1 MITDTILVGY
11 LRDFSDDFGYMK
23 LDEPKQFEK
32 FVNNIIFSR
41 QYMRSNPTPELID
54 IVSTGNGQDTGFDGI
69 GIIVNGVLIKNMDEY
84 KFFSEKDFN
93 LDISFIFIQSKAR
106 SRFSASEVE
115 NFYFGVDNFFN
126 EKSSIPENENIKK
139 IREIKNFIYKN
150 DTLKFNKNP
159 NVYMYYVAAGEW
171 KEPKDI
177 VARKDKCIQK
187 LKEKNIFS
195 DIRAI
200 FYDTEKLKVLYKE
213 LKRKNIK
220 KIQFSN
226 RVSLPDITNVT
237 QSFIGSLHMNEFLK
251 IITDSEDNLQGNLFD
266 DNVRHFQGNNKV
278 NKEIENT
285 LKTKDI
291 QDALPI
297 LNNGITIIAK
307 KIEQTGNNISLFDFQ
322 IVNGCQS
329 AHVLFRNKEI
339 IDDNT
344 NIIVKIIETTN
355 QSLINT
361 IIKATNRQTQV
372 TDEAFESLSE
382 FHRNLEMYYEAK
394 SKQIENP
401 IYYERR
407 SKQYDN
413 DPRKIKSTQIITL
426 AGQIQSYVATFLEQP
441 HSTHRYYGELLNSNR
456 SRLFIEKY
464 KKYEEYYFSALI
476 LNRLDLLFR
485 NKKLDKKFRDYKF
498 QILYIAFLYF
508 KELMEK
514 SKNSKE
520 NKVSYDKIFLEH
532 LNNIDDL
539 EKIFHLAID
548 VINMELK
555 KLPNNE
561 KNEAFRLNKFTEMIK
576 ENIENQFSKP

>member
-1 MITDTILVGY
+1 MINDTILTGY
-11 LRDFSDDFGYMK
+11 LRSFSDDFGYMG

-106 SRFSASEVE
+106 PRFNASEVN

-126 EKSSIPENENIKK
+126 KKSSILENETIKRF
-139 IREIKNFIYKN
+139 REIKNFIYEN

-159 NVYMYYVAAGEW
+159 KLYMYYVAAGEW
-171 KEPKDI
+171 KSPQDI
-177 VARKDKCIQK
+177 VARKDESVKK
-187 LKEKNIFS
+187 LKNKNIFS
-195 DIRAI
+195 EINAI
-200 FYDTEKLKVLYKE
+200 FYDTEKLKVLYTE

-220 KIQFSN
+220 QIQFSS
-226 RVSLPDITNVT
+226 RVALPDITNVT
-237 QSFIGSLHMNEFLK
+237 QSFIGSLPMNEFIK
-251 IITDSEDNLQGNLFD
+251 IITDSEGNLQGNLFD

-278 NKEIENT
+278 NTEIDNT
-285 LKTKDI
+285 LKNKDI

-297 LNNGITIIAK
+297 LNNGITIITK

-329 AHVLFRNKEI
+329 AHVLFQNKDI
-339 IDDNT
+339 IKENT
-344 NIIVKIIETTN
+344 NIIIKIIETTN
-355 QSLINT
+355 QSLINK

-372 TDEAFESLSE
+372 TDEAFESLSD

-394 SKQIENP
+394 SKQINNP

-413 DPRKIKSTQIITL
+413 DPRKIKSTQIVTL

-456 SRLFIEKY
+456 SRLFTDKY
-464 KKYEEYYFSALI
+464 KKYEEYYLSALI

-485 NKKLDKKFRDYKF
+485 NKKLDKRFRDYRF

-508 KELMEK
+508 KELMK
-514 SKNSKE
+514 KNKD
-520 NKVSYDKIFLEH
+520 SYDDIFLKH
-532 LNNIDDL
+532 LNDIDGL
-539 EKIFHLAID
+539 EDVFRPSID
-548 VINMELK
+548 VINEELK

-561 KNEAFRLNKFTEMIK
+561 RVGAFRLNKFTEMIK
-576 ENIENQFSKP
+576 ENIGNQFR

>member
-1 MITDTILVGY
+1 MINDTILTGY
-11 LRDFSDDFGYMK
+11 LRSFSDDFGYMG

-106 SRFSASEVE
+106 PRFNASEVN

-126 EKSSIPENENIKK
+126 KESSILENETIKRF
-139 IREIKNFIYKN
+139 REIKNFIYEN

-159 NVYMYYVAAGEW
+159 KLYMYYVAAGEW
-171 KEPKDI
+171 KSPQDI
-177 VARKDKCIQK
+177 VARKDESVKK
-187 LKEKNIFS
+187 LKNKNIFS
-195 DIRAI
+195 EINAI
-200 FYDTEKLKVLYKE
+200 FYDTEKLKVLYTE

-220 KIQFSN
+220 QIQFSS
-226 RVSLPDITNVT
+226 RVALPDITNVT
-237 QSFIGSLHMNEFLK
+237 QSFIGSLPMNEFIK
-251 IITDSEDNLQGNLFD
+251 IITDSEGNLQGNLFD

-278 NKEIENT
+278 NTEIENT
-285 LKTKDI
+285 LKNKDI

-297 LNNGITIIAK
+297 LNNGITIITK

-329 AHVLFRNKEI
+329 AHVLFQNKDI
-339 IDDNT
+339 IKENT
-344 NIIVKIIETTN
+344 NIIIKIIETTN
-355 QSLINT
+355 QSLINK

-372 TDEAFESLSE
+372 TDEAFESLSD

-394 SKQIENP
+394 SKQINNP

-413 DPRKIKSTQIITL
+413 DPRKIKSTQIVTL

-456 SRLFIEKY
+456 SRLFTDKY
-464 KKYEEYYFSALI
+464 KKYEEYYLSALI

-485 NKKLDKKFRDYKF
+485 NKKLDKRFRDYRF

-508 KELMEK
+508 KELMK
-514 SKNSKE
+514 KNKD
-520 NKVSYDKIFLEH
+520 SYDDIFLKH
-532 LNNIDDL
+532 LNDIDGL
-539 EKIFHLAID
+539 EDVFRPSID
-548 VINMELK
+548 VINEELK

-561 KNEAFRLNKFTEMIK
+561 RVGAFRLNKFTEMIK
-576 ENIENQFSKP
+576 ENIGNQFR

>member
-1 MITDTILVGY
+1 MINDTILTGY
-11 LRDFSDDFGYMK
+11 LRSFSDDFGYMG

-106 SRFSASEVE
+106 PRFNASEVN

-126 EKSSIPENENIKK
+126 KESSILENETIKRF
-139 IREIKNFIYKN
+139 REIKNFIYEN

-159 NVYMYYVAAGEW
+159 KLYMYYVAAGEW
-171 KEPKDI
+171 KSPQDI
-177 VARKDKCIQK
+177 VARKDESVRK
-187 LKEKNIFS
+187 LKNKNIFS
-195 DIRAI
+195 EINAI
-200 FYDTEKLKVLYKE
+200 FYDTEKLKVLYTE

-220 KIQFSN
+220 QIQFSS
-226 RVSLPDITNVT
+226 RVALPDITNVT
-237 QSFIGSLHMNEFLK
+237 QSFIGSLPMNEFIK
-251 IITDSEDNLQGNLFD
+251 IITDSEGNLQGNLFD

-278 NKEIENT
+278 NTEIENT
-285 LKTKDI
+285 LKNKDI

-297 LNNGITIIAK
+297 LNNGITIITK

-329 AHVLFRNKEI
+329 AHVLFQNKDI
-339 IDDNT
+339 IKENT
-344 NIIVKIIETTN
+344 NIIIKIIETTN
-355 QSLINT
+355 QSLINK

-372 TDEAFESLSE
+372 TDEAFESLSD

-394 SKQIENP
+394 SKQINNP

-413 DPRKIKSTQIITL
+413 DPRKIKSTQIVTL

-456 SRLFIEKY
+456 SRLFTDKY
-464 KKYEEYYFSALI
+464 KKYEEYYLSALI

-485 NKKLDKKFRDYKF
+485 NKKLDKRFRDYRF

-508 KELMEK
+508 KELMK
-514 SKNSKE
+514 KNKD
-520 NKVSYDKIFLEH
+520 SYDDIFLKH
-532 LNNIDDL
+532 LNDIDGL
-539 EKIFHLAID
+539 EDVFRPSID
-548 VINMELK
+548 VINEELK

-561 KNEAFRLNKFTEMIK
+561 RVGAFRLNKFTEMIK
-576 ENIENQFSKP
+576 ENIGNQFR

>member
-1 MITDTILVGY
+1 MINDTILTGY
-11 LRDFSDDFGYMK
+11 LRSFSDDFGYMG

-106 SRFSASEVE
+106 PRFNSSEVN

-126 EKSSIPENENIKK
+126 KESSILENETIKRF
-139 IREIKNFIYKN
+139 REIKNFIYEN

-159 NVYMYYVAAGEW
+159 KLYMYYVAAGEW
-171 KEPKDI
+171 KSPQDI
-177 VARKDKCIQK
+177 VARKDESVRK
-187 LKEKNIFS
+187 LKNKNIFS
-195 DIRAI
+195 EINAI
-200 FYDTEKLKVLYKE
+200 FYDTEKLKVLYTE

-220 KIQFSN
+220 QIQFSS
-226 RVSLPDITNVT
+226 RVALPDITNVT
-237 QSFIGSLHMNEFLK
+237 QSFIGSLPMNEFIK
-251 IITDSEDNLQGNLFD
+251 IITDSEGNLQGNLFD

-278 NKEIENT
+278 NTEIENT
-285 LKTKDI
+285 LKNKDI

-297 LNNGITIIAK
+297 LNNGITIITK

-329 AHVLFRNKEI
+329 AHVLFQNKDI
-339 IDDNT
+339 IKENT
-344 NIIVKIIETTN
+344 NIIIKIIETTN
-355 QSLINT
+355 QSLINK

-372 TDEAFESLSE
+372 TDEAFESLSD

-394 SKQIENP
+394 SKQINNP

-413 DPRKIKSTQIITL
+413 DPRKIKSTQIVTL

-456 SRLFIEKY
+456 SRLFTDKY
-464 KKYEEYYFSALI
+464 KKYEEYYLSALI

-485 NKKLDKKFRDYKF
+485 NKKLDKRFRDYRF

-508 KELMEK
+508 KELMK
-514 SKNSKE
+514 KNKD
-520 NKVSYDKIFLEH
+520 SYDDIFLKH
-532 LNNIDDL
+532 LNDIDGL
-539 EKIFHLAID
+539 EDVFRPSID
-548 VINMELK
+548 VINEELK

-561 KNEAFRLNKFTEMIK
+561 RVGAFRLNKFTEMIK
-576 ENIENQFSKP
+576 ENIGNQFR

>member
-1 MITDTILVGY
+1 MINDTILTGY
-11 LRDFSDDFGYMK
+11 LRSFSDDFGYMG

-106 SRFSASEVE
+106 PRFNASEVN

-126 EKSSIPENENIKK
+126 KKSSILENETIKRF
-139 IREIKNFIYKN
+139 REIKNFIYEN

-159 NVYMYYVAAGEW
+159 KLYMYYVAAGEW
-171 KEPKDI
+171 KSPQDI
-177 VARKDKCIQK
+177 VARKDESVKK
-187 LKEKNIFS
+187 LKNKNIFS
-195 DIRAI
+195 EINAI
-200 FYDTEKLKVLYKE
+200 FYDTEKLKVLYTE

-220 KIQFSN
+220 QIQFSS
-226 RVSLPDITNVT
+226 RVALPDITNVT
-237 QSFIGSLHMNEFLK
+237 QSFIGSLPMNEFIK
-251 IITDSEDNLQGNLFD
+251 IITDSEGNLQGNLFD

-278 NKEIENT
+278 NTEIENT
-285 LKTKDI
+285 LKNKDI

-297 LNNGITIIAK
+297 LNNGITIITK

-329 AHVLFRNKEI
+329 AHVLFQNKDI
-339 IDDNT
+339 IKENT
-344 NIIVKIIETTN
+344 NIIIKIIETTN
-355 QSLINT
+355 QSLINK

-372 TDEAFESLSE
+372 TDEAFESLSD

-394 SKQIENP
+394 SKQINNP

-413 DPRKIKSTQIITL
+413 DPRKIKSTQIVTL

-456 SRLFIEKY
+456 SRLFTDKY
-464 KKYEEYYFSALI
+464 KKYEEYYLSALI

-485 NKKLDKKFRDYKF
+485 NKKLDKRFRDYRF

-508 KELMEK
+508 KELMK
-514 SKNSKE
+514 KNKD
-520 NKVSYDKIFLEH
+520 SYDDIFLKH
-532 LNNIDDL
+532 LNDIDGL
-539 EKIFHLAID
+539 EDVFRPSID
-548 VINMELK
+548 VINEELK

-561 KNEAFRLNKFTEMIK
+561 RVGAFRLNKFTEMIK
-576 ENIENQFSKP
+576 ENIGNQFR

>member
-1 MITDTILVGY
+1 MINDTILTGY
-11 LRDFSDDFGYMK
+11 LRSFSDDFGYME

-106 SRFSASEVE
+106 PRFNASEVN

-126 EKSSIPENENIKK
+126 KESSIPENKTIKRF
-139 IREIKNFIYKN
+139 REIKNFIYEN

-159 NVYMYYVAAGEW
+159 KLYMYYVVAGEW
-171 KEPKDI
+171 KSPQDI
-177 VARKDKCIQK
+177 VARKDESVEK
-187 LKEKNIFS
+187 LKNKNIFS
-195 DIRAI
+195 EINAI
-200 FYDTEKLKVLYKE
+200 FYDTEKLKVLYTE

-220 KIQFSN
+220 QIQFSS
-226 RVSLPDITNVT
+226 RVALPDITNVT
-237 QSFIGSLHMNEFLK
+237 QSFIGSLPMNEFIK
-251 IITDSEDNLQGNLFD
+251 IITDSEGNLQGNLFD

-278 NKEIENT
+278 NTEIENT
-285 LKTKDI
+285 LKNKDI

-297 LNNGITIIAK
+297 LNNGITIITK

-329 AHVLFRNKEI
+329 AHVLFQNKDI
-339 IDDNT
+339 IKENT
-344 NIIVKIIETTN
+344 NIIIKIIETTN
-355 QSLINT
+355 QSLINK

-372 TDEAFESLSE
+372 TDEAFESLSD

-394 SKQIENP
+394 SKQINNP

-413 DPRKIKSTQIITL
+413 DPRKIKSTQIVTL

-456 SRLFIEKY
+456 SRLFTDKY
-464 KKYEEYYFSALI
+464 KKYEEYYLSALI

-485 NKKLDKKFRDYKF
+485 NKKLDKRFRDYRF

-508 KELMEK
+508 KELMK
-514 SKNSKE
+514 KNKD
-520 NKVSYDKIFLEH
+520 SYDDIFLKH
-532 LNNIDDL
+532 LNDIDGL
-539 EKIFHLAID
+539 EDVFRTSID
-548 VINMELK
+548 VINEELK

-561 KNEAFRLNKFTEMIK
+561 RVGAFRLNKFTEMIK
-576 ENIENQFSKP
+576 ENIGNQFR

>member
-1 MITDTILVGY
+1 MINDTILTGY
-11 LRDFSDDFGYMK
+11 LRSFSDDFGYME

-106 SRFSASEVE
+106 PRFNASEVN

-126 EKSSIPENENIKK
+126 KESSIPENKTIKRF
-139 IREIKNFIYKN
+139 REIKNFIYEN

-159 NVYMYYVAAGEW
+159 KLYMYYVVAGEW
-171 KEPKDI
+171 KSPQDI
-177 VARKDKCIQK
+177 VARKDESVEK
-187 LKEKNIFS
+187 LKNKNIFS
-195 DIRAI
+195 EINAI
-200 FYDTEKLKVLYKE
+200 FYDTEKLKVLYTE

-220 KIQFSN
+220 QIQFSS
-226 RVSLPDITNVT
+226 RVALPDITNVT
-237 QSFIGSLHMNEFLK
+237 QSFIGSLPMNEFIK
-251 IITDSEDNLQGNLFD
+251 IITDSEGNLQGNLFD

-278 NKEIENT
+278 NTEIENT
-285 LKTKDI
+285 LKNKDI

-297 LNNGITIIAK
+297 LNNGITIITK

-329 AHVLFRNKEI
+329 AHVLFQNKDI
-339 IDDNT
+339 IKENT
-344 NIIVKIIETTN
+344 NIIIKIIETTN
-355 QSLINT
+355 QSLINK

-372 TDEAFESLSE
+372 TDEAFESLSD

-394 SKQIENP
+394 SKQINNP

-413 DPRKIKSTQIITL
+413 DPRKIKSTQIVTL
-426 AGQIQSYVATFLEQP
+426 AGQIKSYVATFLEQP

-456 SRLFIEKY
+456 SRLFTDKY
-464 KKYEEYYFSALI
+464 KKYEEYYLSALI
-476 LNRLDLLFR
+476 LNRLDFLFR
-485 NKKLDKKFRDYKF
+485 NKKIDKIFRDYRF

-508 KELMEK
+508 KELMK
-514 SKNSKE
+514 KNR
-520 NKVSYDKIFLEH
+520 NSYDDIFLKH
-532 LNNIDDL
+532 LNDIDGL
-539 EKIFHLAID
+539 EDVFRLSID
-548 VINMELK
+548 VINEELK

-561 KNEAFRLNKFTEMIK
+561 RFGAFRLNKFTEMIK
-576 ENIENQFSKP
+576 ENIGNQFR

>member
-1 MITDTILVGY
+1 MINDTILTGY
-11 LRDFSDDFGYMK
+11 LRSFSDDFGYMG

-106 SRFSASEVE
+106 PRFNASEVN

-126 EKSSIPENENIKK
+126 KESSILENETIKRF
-139 IREIKNFIYKN
+139 REIKNFIYEN

-159 NVYMYYVAAGEW
+159 KLYMYYVAAGEW
-171 KEPKDI
+171 KSPQDI
-177 VARKDKCIQK
+177 VARKDESVRK
-187 LKEKNIFS
+187 LKNKNIFS
-195 DIRAI
+195 EINAI
-200 FYDTEKLKVLYKE
+200 FYDTEKLKVLYTE

-220 KIQFSN
+220 QIQFSS
-226 RVSLPDITNVT
+226 RVALPDITNVT
-237 QSFIGSLHMNEFLK
+237 QSFIGSLPMNEFIK
-251 IITDSEDNLQGNLFD
+251 IITDSEGNLQGNLFD

-278 NKEIENT
+278 NTEIENT
-285 LKTKDI
+285 LKNKDI

-297 LNNGITIIAK
+297 LNNGITIITK

-329 AHVLFRNKEI
+329 AHVLFQNKDI
-339 IDDNT
+339 IKENT
-344 NIIVKIIETTN
+344 NIIIKIIETTN
-355 QSLINT
+355 QSLINK

-372 TDEAFESLSE
+372 TDEAFESLSD

-394 SKQIENP
+394 SKQINNP

-413 DPRKIKSTQIITL
+413 DPRKIKSTQIVTL

-456 SRLFIEKY
+456 SRLFTDKY
-464 KKYEEYYFSALI
+464 KKYEEYYLSALI

-485 NKKLDKKFRDYKF
+485 NKKLDKRFRDYRF

-508 KELMEK
+508 KDLMK
-514 SKNSKE
+514 KNKD
-520 NKVSYDKIFLEH
+520 SYDDIFLKH
-532 LNNIDDL
+532 LNDIDGL
-539 EKIFHLAID
+539 EDVFRPSID
-548 VINMELK
+548 VINEELK

-561 KNEAFRLNKFTEMIK
+561 RVGAFRLNKFTEMIK
-576 ENIENQFSKP
+576 ENIGNQFR

>member
-1 MITDTILVGY
+1 
-11 LRDFSDDFGYMK
+11 
-23 LDEPKQFEK
+23 
-32 FVNNIIFSR
+32 
-41 QYMRSNPTPELID
+41 MRSNPTPELID

-106 SRFSASEVE
+106 PRFNASEVN

-126 EKSSIPENENIKK
+126 KKSSILENETIKRF
-139 IREIKNFIYKN
+139 REIKNFIYEN

-159 NVYMYYVAAGEW
+159 KLYMYYVAAGEW
-171 KEPKDI
+171 KSPQDI
-177 VARKDKCIQK
+177 VARKDESVKK
-187 LKEKNIFS
+187 LKNKNIFS
-195 DIRAI
+195 EINAI
-200 FYDTEKLKVLYKE
+200 FYDTEKLKVLYTE

-220 KIQFSN
+220 QIQFSS
-226 RVSLPDITNVT
+226 RVALPDITNVT
-237 QSFIGSLHMNEFLK
+237 QSFIGSLPMNEFIK
-251 IITDSEDNLQGNLFD
+251 IITDSEGNLQGNLFD

-278 NKEIENT
+278 NTEIENT
-285 LKTKDI
+285 LKNKDI

-297 LNNGITIIAK
+297 LNNGITIITK

-329 AHVLFRNKEI
+329 AHVLFQNKDI
-339 IDDNT
+339 IKENT
-344 NIIVKIIETTN
+344 NIIIKIIETTN
-355 QSLINT
+355 QSLINK

-372 TDEAFESLSE
+372 TDEAFESLSD

-394 SKQIENP
+394 SKQINNP

-413 DPRKIKSTQIITL
+413 DPRKIKSTQIVTL

-456 SRLFIEKY
+456 SRLFTDKY
-464 KKYEEYYFSALI
+464 KKYEEYYLSALI

-485 NKKLDKKFRDYKF
+485 NKKLDKRFRDYRF

-508 KELMEK
+508 KELMK
-514 SKNSKE
+514 KNKD
-520 NKVSYDKIFLEH
+520 SYDDIFLKH
-532 LNNIDDL
+532 LNDIDGL
-539 EKIFHLAID
+539 EDVFRPSID
-548 VINMELK
+548 VINEELK

-561 KNEAFRLNKFTEMIK
+561 RVGAFRLNKFTEMIK
-576 ENIENQFSKP
+576 ENIGNQFR

>member
-1 MITDTILVGY
+1 MINDTILTGY
-11 LRDFSDDFGYMK
+11 LRSFSDDFGYME

-106 SRFSASEVE
+106 PRFNASEVN

-126 EKSSIPENENIKK
+126 KESSIPENKTIKRF
-139 IREIKNFIYKN
+139 REIKNFIYEN

-159 NVYMYYVAAGEW
+159 KLYMYYVVAGEW
-171 KEPKDI
+171 KSPQDI
-177 VARKDKCIQK
+177 VARKDESVEK
-187 LKEKNIFS
+187 LKNKNIFS
-195 DIRAI
+195 EINAI
-200 FYDTEKLKVLYKE
+200 FYDTEKLKVLYTE

-220 KIQFSN
+220 QIQFSS
-226 RVSLPDITNVT
+226 RVALPDITNVT
-237 QSFIGSLHMNEFLK
+237 QSFIGSLPMNEFIK
-251 IITDSEDNLQGNLFD
+251 IITDSEGNLQGNLFD

-278 NKEIENT
+278 NTEIENT
-285 LKTKDI
+285 LKNKDI

-297 LNNGITIIAK
+297 LNNGITIITK

-329 AHVLFRNKEI
+329 AHVLFQNKDI
-339 IDDNT
+339 IKENT
-344 NIIVKIIETTN
+344 NIIIKIIETTN
-355 QSLINT
+355 QSLINK

-372 TDEAFESLSE
+372 TDEAFESLSD

-394 SKQIENP
+394 SKQINNP

-413 DPRKIKSTQIITL
+413 DPRKIKSTQIVTL

-456 SRLFIEKY
+456 SRLFTDKY
-464 KKYEEYYFSALI
+464 KKYEEYYLSALI

-485 NKKLDKKFRDYKF
+485 NKKLDKRFRDYRF

-508 KELMEK
+508 KELMK
-514 SKNSKE
+514 KNRD
-520 NKVSYDKIFLEH
+520 SYDDIFLKH
-532 LNNIDDL
+532 LNDIDGL
-539 EKIFHLAID
+539 EDVFRPSID
-548 VINMELK
+548 VINEELK

-561 KNEAFRLNKFTEMIK
+561 RVGAFRLNKFTEMIK
-576 ENIENQFSKP
+576 ENIGNQFR